1 MSLIVNHNCN
11 FYNAISF
18 LLNEYSMFTD
28 YQSQTSFSIAIAL
41 IIFFYPKLFSQNR
54 KTFLKIFML
63 HFLYLILRYLFQG
76 EIFNVRSDIGII
88 TSTFIIFAVIFSQDY
103 ILERDIEIYN
113 QKSGNSHNQVNRA
126 KQEID
131 VLNRQKIRDQFNY
144 IKKDSKSFQESK
156 CLNQQQQLQQR
167 ENNQFNYKYI
177 EDHNKKQNSYSLD
190 FQELQKTGI
199 LIINDKKELVKVN
212 SQFIQFFEEK
222 TNQQIKREST
232 QVDKRSLREE
242 LLLINFKFS
251 NSKLFQPHN
260 NQLHEQFNSLQN
272 NAIFSET
279 NVDKDFFSIMP
290 DQIKQN
296 QTDLK
301 QNQNANDSIAKFKEG
316 ECQQC
321 IDRNVLI
328 PVNVSSAHELQ
339 DTFIKQNGAQNI
351 SNTLQFIHLNNSLT
365 SNSPLYDFENQQN
378 LNATQRTPI
387 NYQININNFRISNFQ
402 KQNNFQQSTISSQ
415 QSTYGFSK
423 LKQCHI
429 PENIDQLFEDYQGDI
444 SLSQVI
450 DFLIKQQPQEI
461 IDPKT
466 NQTNT
471 CKHCQKSINQQ
482 NSQAKNK
489 KYPQSQF
496 YKIQIDSNYL
506 IISQIYQDKQNK
518 KKIIEYKIGCFLNNQ
533 DGSYD
538 LCLKCKTT
546 NPDFSTSV
554 QMANR
559 KMSLVYGDSKT
570 LNQIKEENLTSS
582 KKIESS
588 KQIFNI
594 SNSKMD
600 TSTKQLNYKTK
611 PYHAAK
617 ISSLMSESD
626 NDHLQKINLNC
637 QTNETSQLKQKDQY
651 NSNEEVQI
659 NIEQTQYL
667 FSIEVSQT
675 DFEIVSQ
682 NLKSKMDK
690 YRQRLLCSISHE
702 LRTPLNC
709 IISMLD
715 MLNMKN
721 DISEANKNYFV
732 NPALFSSYIL
742 LNTINDILDMAEVNR
757 SGKIKMLFQE
767 FSPIN
772 LCHECLNFIKL
783 QAQQKNLQLIF
794 ECDELVPKLVYTDLN
809 KTRQVLLNL
818 LSNALKFTQKG
829 SISIKLS
836 YSQENILQ
844 IDVSDTGCGI
854 APEKL
859 KKIFFNF
866 THPEFDIYS
875 NQSHCNNNQKDCTNS
890 QLSLQFNNN
899 NNNNSKNA
907 GLGLNISYI
916 LAKCLGDNRKLNV
929 SSEVGK
935 GSTFTFYI
943 MSQSQNQEGC
953 TYLPVPQLEC
963 FNSQRSKYLQDSEYS
978 ENNQIQKSFFA
989 RNQNQINPDEIE
1001 IQNSQEPTTKSI
1013 SQNNIRGLENN
1024 LYIENFK
1031 NTNRSQEISKNH
1043 QQQSTN
1049 GICLSFNNLKVNP
1062 DQDKNNLDSFESD
1075 RNFDHM
1081 QELFPEIES
1090 DHLNSK
1096 SKTKSLQ
1103 TSLVQIN
1110 FNKTAFQ
1117 IIQHA
1122 SNICNQIYSY
1132 RDFSDDQ
1139 HNLNL
1144 QMKGS
1149 QGNIHSPQTSNK
1161 EFFQASKQQSKRN
1174 SIGEDEF
1181 HNKILSS
1188 NNNILKNKC
1197 SDINIVSQKDMKDS
1211 DSSINR
1217 KLNLSNQHCS
1227 ISLSSL
1233 SQNKNCQF
1241 SNKLPLQ
1248 KNQDKYCLENFEET
1262 LYSNKG
1268 MQKINSEFYNQVV
1281 KNNYLN
1287 YFNSPK
1293 QEESCDV
1300 VSECTEKKCPNQF
1313 EKLNVFKKPKKALRN
1328 KMVLKIDQ
1336 NRQAS
1341 KSSEN
1346 LCNTQINKTSQQIQY
1361 QGGCLKQDQHVNQ
1374 SYNKHQNNS
1383 SSLSSFNMAES
1394 HQNIQ
1399 ENSQEA
1405 IKHVHQ
1411 NQSQINDFQYLIA
1424 NQNKQRKC
1432 QCPQILIVDDNEFN
1446 IYAIQIRLKMYSFI
1460 VDKAT
1465 SGFEALD
1472 LIKNKKEHSCCNK
1485 YQLIFMDIDM
1495 PVMNGYQTT
1504 EKILQFYKKFQAE
1517 PPVISACSAY
1527 IQESD
1532 KQKAYQVGM
1541 KYYITKPINTQ
1552 SFENVLAQVFQL
1564 ES

>member
-1 MSLIVNHNCN
+1 
-11 FYNAISF
+11 
-18 LLNEYSMFTD
+18 
-28 YQSQTSFSIAIAL
+28 
-41 IIFFYPKLFSQNR
+41 
-54 KTFLKIFML
+54 ML

-76 EIFNVRSDIGII
+76 KIFDVRSDIGII
-88 TSTFIIFAVIFSQDY
+88 ISTFIIFAVILFQDFNE
-103 ILERDIEIYN
+103 ERDREVQYQQNGISPLQQN
-113 QKSGNSHNQVNRA
+113 KQ
-126 KQEID
+126 KQEFDI
-131 VLNRQKIRDQFNY
+131 LSRQKIRDQFNY
-144 IKKDSKSFQESK
+144 IKKESKIDQESK
-156 CLNQQQQLQQR
+156 CLNQQQQR
-167 ENNQFNYKYI
+167 ENNQFNYKQI
-177 EDHNKKQNSYSLD
+177 EDQNKKQNSSSFD

-199 LIINDKKELVKVN
+199 LIINDKKEVVKIN
-212 SQFIQFFEEK
+212 SQFVQFFEEK
-222 TNQQIKREST
+222 TNQQIKLEST

-242 LLLINFKFS
+242 LLLINLKFN
-251 NSKLFQPHN
+251 NSKLFQSHN
-260 NQLHEQFNSLQN
+260 NQYHEQLNSLQN

-279 NVDKDFFSIMP
+279 NVDKDFFSLIP
-290 DQIKQN
+290 DQNKQN
-296 QTDLK
+296 SADLK
-301 QNQNANDSIAKFKEG
+301 QNQNANDSIIKFKEE

-321 IDRNVLI
+321 IDKNVLMPI
-328 PVNVSSAHELQ
+328 NVSAHELE

-365 SNSPLYDFENQQN
+365 SNSPLYDLENQQN

-387 NYQININNFRISNFQ
+387 NYQININNYRINNFQ
-402 KQNNFQQSTISSQ
+402 KQNNFQQTSVSSQ
-415 QSTYGFSK
+415 QFTEGLSK

-429 PENIDQLFEDYQGDI
+429 PENIDQLFEDYKGDI
-444 SLSQVI
+444 CLSQVI

-461 IDPKT
+461 IDSKT

-471 CKHCQKSINQQ
+471 CKHCQKLINQQ

-506 IISQIYQDKQNK
+506 IISQIYKDKSNK
-518 KKIIEYKIGCFLNNQ
+518 KKIIDYKIGCFLNTQ
-533 DGSYD
+533 DASYD
-538 LCLKCKTT
+538 LCQKCKTS

-554 QMANR
+554 HIANR
-559 KMSLVYGDSKT
+559 KMSLIYGDNKT
-570 LNQIKEENLTSS
+570 LNQIKEESQTSS
-582 KKIESS
+582 KRIESL
-588 KQIFNI
+588 KQIVNI
-594 SNSKMD
+594 SNSKID
-600 TSTKQLNYKTK
+600 SSQKHYNYKTK
-611 PYHAAK
+611 PYHVAK
-617 ISSLMSESD
+617 ICSLMSESD
-626 NDHLQKINLNC
+626 NDHLQRINLNC
-637 QTNETSQLKQKDQY
+637 QTNETSQIKQKDQY
-651 NSNEEVQI
+651 NSNEEVQT

-667 FSIEVSQT
+667 FSIEVTQT
-675 DFEIVSQ
+675 DFEIVSE
-682 NLKSKMDK
+682 NLKNKMDK
-690 YRQRLLCSISHE
+690 YRQKLLCSISHE

-721 DISEANKNYFV
+721 DISDANKNYFV

-794 ECDELVPKLVYTDLN
+794 EYDEFVPKLIYTDLN

-829 SISIKLS
+829 NITIKLS

-866 THPEFDIYS
+866 TQPEFDIYS
-875 NQSHCNNNQKDCTNS
+875 NQSHHNSNQKEYLNS
-890 QLSLQFNNN
+890 QLSLQFNNNN

-916 LAKCLGDNRKLNV
+916 LAKCLGDNRTLNV
-929 SSEVGK
+929 QSELGK

-943 MSQSQNQEGC
+943 VSQCQNRKGC

-963 FNSQRSKYLQDSEYS
+963 FNSQRSKYQQDSEYS

-989 RNQNQINPDEIE
+989 RNQYQMNQDEIE
-1001 IQNSQEPTTKSI
+1001 IQNSQELTTKSI

-1024 LYIENFK
+1024 LYIETFK
-1031 NTNRSQEISKNH
+1031 NSNRSQERSKNH
-1043 QQQSTN
+1043 HLQSKN
-1049 GICLSFNNLKVNP
+1049 GLCLSFNNLRVSP
-1062 DQDKNNLDSFESD
+1062 DQDKNNLDSFHSD

-1081 QELFPEIES
+1081 KELFPESES
-1090 DHLNSK
+1090 DNLNSK

-1132 RDFSDDQ
+1132 RDIQEDQ

-1144 QMKGS
+1144 QVRGS
-1149 QGNIHSPQTSNK
+1149 QGNIHSPQTTSK
-1161 EFFQASKQQSKRN
+1161 EFFQASKQQSNSKRN
-1174 SIGEDEF
+1174 SICEDEF
-1181 HNKILSS
+1181 HIKILSS
-1188 NNNILKNKC
+1188 NNNLLKNKC
-1197 SDINIVSQKDMKDS
+1197 SEINIASQKDMKDS
-1211 DSSINR
+1211 DRSINK

-1233 SQNKNCQF
+1233 TQNKNCQL
-1241 SNKLPLQ
+1241 SNKLPL
-1248 KNQDKYCLENFEET
+1248 NQIHQEKHNLENFEET
-1262 LYSNKG
+1262 QYSNK
-1268 MQKINSEFYNQVV
+1268 KVNSELCNQVL

-1300 VSECTEKKCPNQF
+1300 MSECTEKKFPNQS
-1313 EKLNVFKKPKKALRN
+1313 EKLKVCEKPQKLQRKK
-1328 KMVLKIDQ
+1328 MILKIDQ
-1336 NRQAS
+1336 NHQTS
-1341 KSSEN
+1341 KSSDN
-1346 LCNTQINKTSQQIQY
+1346 LCNIQVNKNYQF
-1361 QGGCLKQDQHVNQ
+1361 QGGCLKKDQHVNQ
-1374 SYNKHQNNS
+1374 NSNQPQNS
-1383 SSLSSFNMAES
+1383 SSSLNSFIMVES
-1394 HQNIQ
+1394 RQNIQ
-1399 ENSQEA
+1399 ENSHEG
-1405 IKHVHQ
+1405 IKHVHI
-1411 NQSQINDFQYLIA
+1411 NNQINNFQLLIA
-1424 NQNKQRKC
+1424 SQNKQRKC

-1446 IYAIQIRLKMYSFI
+1446 IYALQIRLKMYSFI
-1460 VDKAT
+1460 IDAAT

-1472 LIKNKKEHSCCNK
+1472 LIKKKKEHSCCNK
-1485 YQLIFMDIDM
+1485 YSLVFMDIDM

-1504 EKILQFYKKFQAE
+1504 EKILQFYKKLKAE

>member
-1 MSLIVNHNCN
+1 
-11 FYNAISF
+11 
-18 LLNEYSMFTD
+18 
-28 YQSQTSFSIAIAL
+28 
-41 IIFFYPKLFSQNR
+41 
-54 KTFLKIFML
+54 ML

-76 EIFNVRSDIGII
+76 EVFNVRSDIGVI
-88 TSTFIIFAVIFSQDY
+88 TSTFIIFIVILFQDFN
-103 ILERDIEIYN
+103 EEKNIETYN
-113 QKSGNSHNQVNRA
+113 QENGISSLQINKLS
-126 KQEID
+126 KQEFDI
-131 VLNRQKIRDQFNY
+131 LSRQKIRDQFNY
-144 IKKDSKSFQESK
+144 IKKESKSDKESN
-156 CLNQQQQLQQR
+156 CLNQQQKQQLNQ
-167 ENNQFNYKYI
+167 NNQFNYKQI
-177 EDHNKKQNSYSLD
+177 EDHNIKQNSSSID

-199 LIINDKKELVKVN
+199 LIINDKKEIVKVN
-212 SQFIQFFEEK
+212 NQFIQFFEEK

-232 QVDKRSLREE
+232 QVDKRCLREE
-242 LLLINFKFS
+242 LLLINLKFN
-251 NSKLFQPHN
+251 NSKLFQQHN
-260 NQLHEQFNSLQN
+260 NQLHEHLNSLQN
-272 NAIFSET
+272 NAIFSDT
-279 NVDKDFFSIMP
+279 NIDRDFFSIMP

-296 QTDLK
+296 QADLK
-301 QNQNANDSIAKFKEG
+301 QNQNANDSIAKFKDE

-321 IDRNVLI
+321 IDRTVLM
-328 PVNVSSAHELQ
+328 PANVSGHELD
-339 DTFIKQNGAQNI
+339 DTFMKQNGAPNI

-365 SNSPLYDFENQQN
+365 SNSPLYDIENQQN
-378 LNATQRTPI
+378 FNATQRTPI
-387 NYQININNFRISNFQ
+387 NYQININNYKINNFQ
-402 KQNNFQQSTISSQ
+402 KQNNFQQTTVSSQ
-415 QSTYGFSK
+415 QSTYGLSK

-429 PENIDQLFEDYQGDI
+429 PENIYQLFEDYQGNVC
-444 SLSQVI
+444 LNQVI
-450 DFLIKQQPQEI
+450 DYLIKQQPQEI
-461 IDPKT
+461 NDLKT

-482 NSQAKNK
+482 NSQAKSK
-489 KYPQSQF
+489 KYPQSKF

-506 IISQIYQDKQNK
+506 VISQIYKDKQNK
-518 KKIIEYKIGCFLNNQ
+518 KKIVEYKIGCFLNSQ
-533 DGSYD
+533 DGSND
-538 LCLKCKTT
+538 LCQKCKSSI
-546 NPDFSTSV
+546 PDFSTSV
-554 QMANR
+554 HIANR
-559 KMSLVYGDSKT
+559 NMSQVYGDNKT
-570 LNQIKEENLTSS
+570 LNQIKEESLTSS

-588 KQIFNI
+588 KQIINI
-594 SNSKMD
+594 SNSKID
-600 TSTKQLNYKTK
+600 TSTKQFNYKAK
-611 PYHAAK
+611 PYQVAK

-626 NDHLQKINLNC
+626 NDHLQRINLNC
-637 QTNETSQLKQKDQY
+637 QTNETSQIKQKDQY

-667 FSIEVSQT
+667 FSIEVNQT
-675 DFEIVSQ
+675 DFEIVSE

-690 YRQRLLCSISHE
+690 YRQKLLCSISHE

-721 DISEANKNYFV
+721 DISDANKNYFV

-742 LNTINDILDMAEVNR
+742 LNTINDILDMAEINR

-794 ECDELVPKLVYTDLN
+794 ECDEQVPKLVYTDLN

-836 YSQENILQ
+836 YSQDSILQ

-866 THPEFDIYS
+866 TQPEFDIYS
-875 NQSHCNNNQKDCTNS
+875 NQSHCNNNNNNQKEFANS
-890 QLSLQFNNN
+890 SLSLQFNNN

-916 LAKCLGDNRKLNV
+916 LAKCLGDNRTLNV
-929 SSEVGK
+929 SSELGK

-943 MSQSQNQEGC
+943 MSQCQNQKGC

-963 FNSQRSKYLQDSEYS
+963 FNSQRSKYQQESEYS
-978 ENNQIQKSFFA
+978 ESNQIQKSFFA
-989 RNQNQINPDEIE
+989 RNQNQVNPADEIE
-1001 IQNSQEPTTKSI
+1001 IQNSQELTTKNI

-1024 LYIENFK
+1024 LFIDTFK
-1031 NTNRSQEISKNH
+1031 NTNRSQDRSKNH
-1043 QQQSTN
+1043 HHHQSKN
-1049 GICLSFNNLKVNP
+1049 GLCLSFNNLKVSP
-1062 DQDKNNLDSFESD
+1062 DQDKNNFDSFQSD

-1081 QELFPEIES
+1081 KELFPESES

-1103 TSLVQIN
+1103 ASLVQIN

-1132 RDFSDDQ
+1132 RDFQDDQ
-1139 HNLNL
+1139 HNNLNL
-1144 QMKGS
+1144 QVKGS
-1149 QGNIHSPQTSNK
+1149 QGNLHSPQTSNK
-1161 EFFQASKQQSKRN
+1161 EFFQASKQQPNSKRN
-1174 SIGEDEF
+1174 SLSEDEL
-1181 HNKILSS
+1181 HNKALSS
-1188 NNNILKNKC
+1188 NNNLLKNKC

-1211 DSSINR
+1211 DCSINK

-1248 KNQDKYCLENFEET
+1248 FNQEKFNLENFEET

-1293 QEESCDV
+1293 QEESCDIQ
-1300 VSECTEKKCPNQF
+1300 SECSEKKCPNQF
-1313 EKLNVFKKPKKALRN
+1313 DLLNACEKPKKILRN
-1328 KMVLKIDQ
+1328 KIILKIDK
-1336 NRQAS
+1336 NRQTS

-1346 LCNTQINKTSQQIQY
+1346 LCSIQVNKTPQFQY
-1361 QGGCLKQDQHVNQ
+1361 QGGCLKKEQYVNQ
-1374 SYNKHQNNS
+1374 NQTKHQNNS
-1383 SSLSSFNMAES
+1383 SLLNSFIMVES
-1394 HQNIQ
+1394 RQNFQ
-1399 ENSQEA
+1399 ENSQEG

-1411 NQSQINDFQYLIA
+1411 SQNQVNEFQFLIA
-1424 NQNKQRKC
+1424 IQNKQRKC

-1472 LIKNKKEHSCCNK
+1472 LIKKKKEHSCCNK
-1485 YQLIFMDIDM
+1485 YSLIFMDIDM

-1504 EKILQFYKKFQAE
+1504 EKILQFYKKLKTE